1 MKVNRITTIFLV
13 SVLLCISIPA
23 VMGTTLIAES
33 GSIPTVG
40 TTAEFTIIADSL
52 PNGISGFEITVSLSD
67 PSKGEIT
74 AARTPAWASLGEIG
88 GIIVS
93 GPAQTVAVNADSVPI
108 KIGKLAEETSP
119 LLNLPLVTLLVRG
132 DSVGTTGLDI
142 TILTLSDGLGD
153 PYAATVQNGTII
165 IGPPP
170 TTAVTTTATTAV
182 TTTATTA
189 VTTTATTAVT
199 TTATTA
205 VTTTAT
211 TAVTTTA
218 TTAATTTATTPPPT
232 TGSVNVQSTPAAAN
246 VFLDSTLVGLT
257 PVTISGVAPGSHTVR
272 IEKTGYEPYQ
282 MTASVSAGATTLV
295 SAALTP
301 IPDPTTGS
309 VNIQSTPAG
318 ANVFLDGTL
327 VGLTP
332 VLVSGITPGSHQVA
346 VELTGYVPFQA
357 TTSVS
362 AGATTVVSAVLTPGP
377 TPTATTPTPTPTPT
391 ATTTTPTPTPTVTSA
406 GAGTL
411 YIRSSPFGAR
421 VLVDDVYRGL
431 TPLLLPNV
439 PAGTR
444 QVTLEKAGYLTKTFP
459 VTIPV
464 GGLTAPPLVF
474 LERGTSP
481 TTPPTTIPTTGPT
494 TIPTTSPTTMPT
506 TTSPFPGV
514 TTGTLIVYSMP
525 FGCSV
530 YVDDVYRGLSPA
542 IIRNIAPGQH
552 LIRITF
558 PGYQDEVRTVQ
569 VTAGKWTT
577 VTAVLIPDI
586 SPLVSVFQ

>member
-142 TILTLSDGLGD
+142 TILTLFDGLGD
-153 PYAATVQNGTII
+153 PYTATVQNGTII

-170 TTAVTTTATTAV
+170 
-182 TTTATTA
+182 TTA

-257 PVTISGVAPGSHTVR
+257 PVTSIG
-272 IEKTGYEPYQ
+272 
-282 MTASVSAGATTLV
+282 
-295 SAALTP
+295 
-301 IPDPTTGS
+301 
-309 VNIQSTPAG
+309 
-318 ANVFLDGTL
+318 
-327 VGLTP
+327 
-332 VLVSGITPGSHQVA
+332 
-346 VELTGYVPFQA
+346 
-357 TTSVS
+357 
-362 AGATTVVSAVLTPGP
+362 
-377 TPTATTPTPTPTPT
+377 
-391 ATTTTPTPTPTVTSA
+391 
-406 GAGTL
+406 
-411 YIRSSPFGAR
+411 RSPRFAYSEDREDR
-421 VLVDDVYRGL
+421 V
-431 TPLLLPNV
+431 
-439 PAGTR
+439 
-444 QVTLEKAGYLTKTFP
+444 
-459 VTIPV
+459 
-464 GGLTAPPLVF
+464 
-474 LERGTSP
+474 
-481 TTPPTTIPTTGPT
+481 
-494 TIPTTSPTTMPT
+494 
-506 TTSPFPGV
+506 
-514 TTGTLIVYSMP
+514 
-525 FGCSV
+525 
-530 YVDDVYRGLSPA
+530 
-542 IIRNIAPGQH
+542 
-552 LIRITF
+552 
-558 PGYQDEVRTVQ
+558 
-569 VTAGKWTT
+569 
-577 VTAVLIPDI
+577 
-586 SPLVSVFQ
+586 